1 MSLNQFLVKGHKITN
16 YLRFSIT
23 AVFLKRAFPVPMWRC
38 SRILMFNQ
46 RLLRDIT
53 NCNNI
58 VPGNDFSLQ
67 YTNLTNIHPYM
78 ENIWS
83 IIVQKLPEFKQILNL
98 LFE

>member
-58 VPGNDFSLQ
+58 VPRNDFFPTIYQFDKYPSVHGEYLVNYCSKTPGIQ
-67 YTNLTNIHPYM
+67 AN
-78 ENIWS
+78 
-83 IIVQKLPEFKQILNL
+83 FKS
-98 LFE
+98 FV